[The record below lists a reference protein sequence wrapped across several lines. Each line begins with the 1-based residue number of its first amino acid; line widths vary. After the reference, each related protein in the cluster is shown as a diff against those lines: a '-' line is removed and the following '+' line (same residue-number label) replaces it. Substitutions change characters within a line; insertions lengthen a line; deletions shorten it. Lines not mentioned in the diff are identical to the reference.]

1 MRLSWAPA
9 HPQYNFFSHLF
20 YKYYIIDLRK
30 SQIIGR
36 RYRTRTAIPAPKA
49 GVLAITPYPLY
60 EGLYATPSMRVVSS
74 QPRFTFIYTRCS
86 NFSSSRVLPQNLS
99 LARLP
104 LQSKFGMLLVL
115 FYPSVFR
122 WTACLRRRGSP
133 TSRRLRIEEENTTN
147 SGNQPYSV
155 GVRRRYSF
163 GEPHLTICH
172 CDDTNVTCIVVRP
185 MAADFCLHPSEGS
198 YWDRA
203 ILVRADAIGPKCRR
217 QGLNL
222 QLLSANRPVLPLEL
236 HRHKLCRKKGK
247 QQVASRTSFFV
258 L

>member
-9 HPQYNFFSHLF
+9 HPQYNFFSYLF
-20 YKYYIIDLRK
+20 YKYYIIDFRK
-30 SQIIGR
+30 SQFLWQKISDSNRNPRSQSGRVSHYTISSIRGIIRNSLNACCFLTTKVYFSLYSMQQLLEFFHNSLSCTTPFCYSRNSACSWYCSIHHISMDRGLAAERKSNKPSLVKIGR
-36 RYRTRTAIPAPKA
+36 KH
-49 GVLAITPYPLY
+49 
-60 EGLYATPSMRVVSS
+60 
-74 QPRFTFIYTRCS
+74 
-86 NFSSSRVLPQNLS
+86 N
-99 LARLP
+99 
-104 LQSKFGMLLVL
+104 
-115 FYPSVFR
+115 
-122 WTACLRRRGSP
+122 
-133 TSRRLRIEEENTTN
+133 N
-147 SGNQPYSV
+147 SGNQPCSV
-155 GVRRRYSF
+155 GVRRRCSF
-163 GEPHLTICH
+163 GEPLLTICH
-172 CDDTNVTCIVVRP
+172 CDDTNVTHIAVRL